1 MKRFIVLVLGG
12 MVAFGGS
19 IAAEASKCGFN
30 DIAARSH
37 ALADLAKLHT
47 KRPLSRLAGNCPC
60 RTSTGACRYDDN
72 GRPASN
78 C

>member
-1 MKRFIVLVLGG
+1 MKRFVMVSALGG

-19 IAAEASKCGFN
+19 VAADVLKPSFSLNASY
-30 DIAARSH
+30 H
-37 ALADLAKLHT
+37 ALADLEKLHSR
-47 KRPLSRLAGNCPC
+47 KPLSRLAGDCPC

-72 GRPASN
+72 GRPAAN